1 MKRELLVVPFRCLWH
16 VSCTLETK
24 TESVPMLNRRVFLA
38 GSAGLAAAGLS
49 LPAAAISRAP
59 ASIETAA
66 LRGAISAGE
75 FGVAPGTLDDQSK
88 AFSKL
93 LEKSA
98 ESEAP
103 VFLPP
108 GTYVVSNITLPR
120 RVRLSG
126 VPGATRLLY
135 GGDGHLLLAENA
147 DHVELTGLTLDGAN
161 RWIGDYAQGLGDF
174 RRVAH
179 LVIDNCQIVGSGSN
193 GLALETVSGR
203 IERTTVSG
211 AAESG
216 IYSVEAGRLSI
227 TGNSVTD
234 CANGGIL
241 VHRWQPGDDF
251 TMVTGNRVE
260 RIAARKGGTGPYGNG
275 INAFRADKVMIA
287 NNTIADCAFSAI
299 RANSSSDVQILGN
312 NCSRSGETAIYSEFA
327 FQGAVIGSNIVDG
340 AANGI
345 AIVNFN
351 EGGRLAVCN
360 GNIVRNI
367 SNVGPYPFDRPMF
380 GVGITVEADTTL
392 TGNVVEESARYGM
405 QIGWG
410 PYLRNVSATGNVIRK
425 AGVGIAVTVVE
436 GAGPAVI
443 TDNVIEATPDGAIVG
458 FRWSDTATGDLTAG
472 DATRFSHLTIER
484 NHVS

>member
-1 MKRELLVVPFRCLWH
+1 
-16 VSCTLETK
+16 
-24 TESVPMLNRRVFLA
+24 MLNRRLFLA
-38 GSAGLAAAGLS
+38 GSAGLAAAGLCS
-49 LPAAAISRAP
+49 PAQAVSRAP
-59 ASIETAA
+59 AGIEMAT

-75 FGVAPGTLDDQSK
+75 FGVAPDTLDDQSK

-98 ESEAP
+98 KTDTP

-135 GGDGHLLLAENA
+135 GGEGHLLLAENA
-147 DHVELTGLTLDGAN
+147 EHIELTGLVLDGAN
-161 RWIGDYAQGLGDF
+161 RWIGDHAQGLCDF
-174 RRVAH
+174 RRVAQ
-179 LVIDNCQIVGSGSN
+179 LVVDNCQILGSGGN

-203 IERTTVSG
+203 IERTIISG

-216 IYSVEAGRLSI
+216 IYSVEAGRLTIS
-227 TGNSVTD
+227 GNSVTD

-241 VHRWQPGDDF
+241 VHRWQAADDF
-251 TMVTGNRVE
+251 TMVINNRVE

-287 NNTIADCAFSAI
+287 NNFVSDCAFSAI
-299 RANSSSDVQILGN
+299 RANSASGVQILGN
-312 NCSRSGETAIYSEFA
+312 NCSRSGETAIYSEFS
-327 FQGAVIGSNIVDG
+327 FQGAVISSNIVDG

-351 EGGRLAVCN
+351 EGGRLAVCS

-367 SNVGPYPFDRPMF
+367 SNIGPYPFDRPIF

-392 TGNVVEESARYGM
+392 TGNVVEDSARYGM
-405 QIGWG
+405 QLGWG
-410 PYLRNVSATGNVIRK
+410 PYLRNVSAVGNVIRK
-425 AGVGIAVTVVE
+425 AKVGIAVTVVE
-436 GAGPAVI
+436 GVGPAVI
-443 TDNVIEATPDGAIVG
+443 TDNIIEATPDGAVVG
-458 FRWSDTATGDLTAG
+458 FRWTETATGDMAAAG
-472 DATRFSHLTIER
+472 TSGYSHLTIER
-484 NHVS
+484 NQVR

>member
-1 MKRELLVVPFRCLWH
+1 
-16 VSCTLETK
+16 
-24 TESVPMLNRRVFLA
+24 MLNRRIFLA
-38 GSAGLAAAGLS
+38 GSAGLAAVGLS
-49 LPAAAISRAP
+49 VPAAAISRAP
-59 ASIETAA
+59 AGIETAS

-88 AFSKL
+88 AFAKL
-93 LEKSA
+93 LDKA
-98 ESEAP
+98 AQSEAP

-135 GGDGHLLLAENA
+135 GGDGHLLLADGA
-147 DHVELTGLTLDGAN
+147 DHIGLTGLVLDGAN

-174 RRVAH
+174 RRVAQ
-179 LVIDNCQIVGSGSN
+179 LVVDNCQILGSGSN

-203 IERTTVSG
+203 IERTIISG

-227 TGNSVTD
+227 AGNTVTD

-241 VHRWQPGDDF
+241 VHRWQPADDF
-251 TMVTGNRVE
+251 TMVTNNRVE

-287 NNTIADCAFSAI
+287 NNMIADCAFSAI
-299 RANSSSDVQILGN
+299 RANSASDVQILNN
-312 NCSRSGETAIYSEFA
+312 NCARSGETAIYSEFA
-327 FQGAVIGSNIVDG
+327 FQGAIVSANIVDG

-345 AIVNFN
+345 AIVNFDQ
-351 EGGRLAVCN
+351 GGRLAVCS
-360 GNIVRNI
+360 GNLVRNI
-367 SNVGPYPFDRPMF
+367 SNTGPYTHDRPIF

-392 TGNVVEESARYGM
+392 TGNVVEDSARYGM
-405 QIGWG
+405 QLGWG
-410 PYLRNVSATGNVIRK
+410 PYLRNVSATGNIIRK
-425 AGVGIAVTVVE
+425 AQVGIAVTVVE

-443 TDNVIEATPDGAIVG
+443 TDNIIEAASEGAVVG
-458 FRWSDTATGDLTAG
+458 FRWTKTATGDLAAPG
-472 DATRFSHLTIER
+472 ASAYSHLTVER
-484 NHVS
+484 NQVR